1 VTEDEYWEE
10 LREQDAYEQQ
20 QELSMAEGNQQNN
33 ILPELTI
40 AEFDKLM
47 RQPGTSYSV
56 ALGWSIAWVGNGW
69 QVFYNAIDA
78 YYRLT
83 NKDGEG
89 KSLTWASFRRAWDW
103 VRELSATEVH
113 RITVESVSGVKQ

>member
-1 VTEDEYWEE
+1 MSGEIIGGPC
-10 LREQDAYEQQ
+10 RRCGQQ
-20 QELSMAEGNQQNN
+20 GIFDCCSGETNSV
-33 ILPELTI
+33 LPELTM

-83 NKDGEG
+83 NQDGEG
-89 KSLTWASFRRAWDW
+89 ESLTWASFWRAWNW